1 MVVDLS
7 KVKTSE
13 ELSSA
18 IGGNMTVFKAEE
30 QATPLESW
38 KEQEY
43 IALHNQII
51 AHGRNAC
58 ERHLRRRGR
67 FRTCGGIM
75 NGRSGIWKRR
85 HSAATCRA

>member
-18 IGGNMTVFKAEE
+18 IGGNMTVPKAE

-58 ERHLRRRGR
+58 DSVHGAGLEADEHGKAV
-67 FRTCGGIM
+67 
-75 NGRSGIWKRR
+75 RSGRLCELR
-85 HSAATCRA
+85 GVR